1 MKKNLLYYSIGVD
14 DEYAQMIKMSLKS
27 ISLSN
32 KKKIDILIVTDKEYY
47 NKNLVDIIDDNL
59 FFLFMDFPEEG
70 DQKYF
75 NRLKVFDFP
84 RIYEYENI
92 LYLDSDILVNID
104 LNYIFD
110 KCEHHGTLYT
120 VIEDPD
126 YDNHKRIQ
134 FGLGNYTEE
143 ELDFFRNN
151 NIYTFNSGTLLFK
164 ASPLMK
170 KHFKNVLSLIENYN
184 GEYFTDQSFLNYYFN
199 TYNLSDTNKIVKFKD
214 LIYVVDSNFE
224 SEIKYEKKLLHFITE
239 GGASVTKIEKM
250 KKVLD
255 NMVGKIYGDR
265 SLWIKDI
272 SNYIGNGKGVEVG
285 VFKGDFSKQ
294 ILQSWGGTLYM
305 VDVWKGLGE
314 EYIDI
319 SNHNFHTEAYKET
332 MDNIH
337 GCEDRGIMIRA
348 SSKVASEMFEDESL
362 DFVFIDANHA
372 YDFVVEDIK
381 LWYPKLKKG
390 GMFSGHDYILMD
402 WYNDPNF
409 APNSKDKY
417 IYTFTDE
424 GQQIYNGIF
433 GVNPA
438 VDEFCESMGYK
449 VNHTGEW
456 FSTWWVI
463 K

>member
-151 NIYTFNSGTLLFK
+151 NIYTFNSGTL
-164 ASPLMK
+164 
-170 KHFKNVLSLIENYN
+170 
-184 GEYFTDQSFLNYYFN
+184 
-199 TYNLSDTNKIVKFKD
+199 
-214 LIYVVDSNFE
+214 
-224 SEIKYEKKLLHFITE
+224 
-239 GGASVTKIEKM
+239 
-250 KKVLD
+250 
-255 NMVGKIYGDR
+255 
-265 SLWIKDI
+265 
-272 SNYIGNGKGVEVG
+272 
-285 VFKGDFSKQ
+285 
-294 ILQSWGGTLYM
+294 
-305 VDVWKGLGE
+305 
-314 EYIDI
+314 
-319 SNHNFHTEAYKET
+319 
-332 MDNIH
+332 
-337 GCEDRGIMIRA
+337 
-348 SSKVASEMFEDESL
+348 
-362 DFVFIDANHA
+362 
-372 YDFVVEDIK
+372 
-381 LWYPKLKKG
+381 
-390 GMFSGHDYILMD
+390 
-402 WYNDPNF
+402 
-409 APNSKDKY
+409 
-417 IYTFTDE
+417 
-424 GQQIYNGIF
+424 
-433 GVNPA
+433 
-438 VDEFCESMGYK
+438 
-449 VNHTGEW
+449 
-456 FSTWWVI
+456 
-463 K
+463 